1 MTFFFSFIPWLGL
14 FSTILFLLITL
25 INLSLLLRHIYSAFF
40 MFCFALAEYALARV
54 SLGFGGAMRCKYGVS
69 NVLYGIF
76 FIAIVQV
83 LYAEWL

>member
-1 MTFFFSFIPWLGL
+1 
-14 FSTILFLLITL
+14 
-25 INLSLLLRHIYSAFF
+25 

-69 NVLYGIF
+69 SVLYGIF